1 MLKRHNYTS
10 SDLLPDSLSAAFFDE
25 LFDATENPTRR
36 VGLRSDSM
44 SEQLELS
51 KIEHLKAG
59 SRQLRGTIAEELCQ
73 PSEPFTEGMEQLLKN
88 HGTYQQ
94 ENRDGR
100 GTGEAKA
107 YAMMVRSRVP
117 GGKVSA
123 EQFLS
128 ELDLCDRFGNG
139 TLRITTRQ
147 GFQLHGVLKGNL
159 RETIREIN
167 RIKLTTLA
175 ACGDVN
181 RNVMCCPAPIN
192 TNTIRRDN
200 QVLADQIAEH
210 LRPRTLAYFDLWL
223 RDEETGEQQN
233 VADFQPVVEP
243 IYGANYLPRK
253 FKVGITLSEDNCID
267 ALTYDLSFA
276 TIHDGKR
283 IEGYNV
289 YVGGGQGSTP
299 ANKKTFVTVAKRMGF
314 CTPDQVLDVA
324 GAVVKAF
331 RDTGNRADRKLARL
345 KYVVANQGLDFFRTK
360 VEEHLGHKLAEARE
374 VEITGV
380 DDHMG
385 WHEQGDGKWFLG
397 INIENGRIKDDGSL
411 RIKSGLRAILGKFDM
426 NTRLTA
432 LQGVILC
439 DIQPSDRAD
448 ISKMLVEFGIAAAED
463 LSLIRRYSIA
473 CPALP
478 TCALSVT
485 ESERVLPRVI
495 DDLEVE
501 LRKFDLIS
509 ERISVHMTGCPNG
522 CARPYTPDIGL
533 VGKSRGKYTVYLGGN
548 AEGTR
553 LAFLFKD
560 QVPLEEIAQ
569 SVSPILAYFKTDR
582 GPSESFG
589 DFCHRK
595 GLADLQARSGSN

>member
-1 MLKRHNYTS
+1 M
-10 SDLLPDSLSAAFFDE
+10 SDEP
-25 LFDATENPTRR
+25 
-36 VGLRSDSM
+36 
-44 SEQLELS
+44 QLS
-51 KIEHLKAG
+51 KIEFLKAG

-73 PSEPFTEGMEQLLKN
+73 NDKFSDDSEHLLKN

-100 GTGEAKA
+100 GTGEGKS
-107 YAMMVRSRVP
+107 YACMVRSRIP
-117 GGKVSA
+117 GGKVTA

-147 GFQLHGVLKGNL
+147 GFQLHGVLKTNL

-181 RNVMCCPAPIN
+181 RNVMCCPAPIYSDP
-192 TNTIRRDN
+192 IRRDM
-200 QVLADQIAEH
+200 QLLSDQIADH
-210 LRPRTLAYFDLWL
+210 LKPRTLAYFDIWL
-223 RDEETGEQQN
+223 RDELSGEATN
-233 VADFQPVVEP
+233 VTEFQPEVEP

-253 FKVGITLSEDNCID
+253 FKIGVSLPEDNCVD
-267 ALTYDLSFA
+267 VLTYDLGFVA
-276 TIHDGKR
+276 IHQAGK

-289 YVGGGQGSTP
+289 YVGGGQGVTP
-299 ANKKTFVTVAKRMGF
+299 ANKKTFPTVAKRMAF
-314 CTPDQVLDVA
+314 CTPSEAVEVA

-331 RDTGNRADRKLARL
+331 RDTGNRADRKIARL
-345 KYVVANQGLDFFRTK
+345 KYVIANHGLDFFRAK
-360 VEEHLGHKLAEARE
+360 VEEHLGRKLADARE
-374 VEITGV
+374 VDITGV

-385 WHEQGDGKWFLG
+385 WHEQGDGNLFLG
-397 INIENGRIKDDGSL
+397 INVENGRIKDDGSL
-411 RIKSGLRAILGKFDM
+411 RIKSGLRAILGKYGM

-432 LQGVILC
+432 LQGIILC
-439 DIQPSDRAD
+439 DIKPQDKAD
-448 ISKMLVEFGIAAAED
+448 ISRMLAEHGIVAAEE

-478 TCALSVT
+478 TCGLSVT
-485 ESERVLPRVI
+485 ESERVMPSVI
-495 DDLEVE
+495 DALEVE
-501 LRKFDLIS
+501 LKKHDLIG

-533 VGKSRGKYTVYLGGN
+533 VGKAKGKYTLFLGGN

-553 LAFLFKD
+553 LAFLFRD
-560 QVPLEEIAQ
+560 MVPLEEIAQ
-569 SVSPILAYFKTDR
+569 SVSPVLAYFKQGR
-582 GPSESFG
+582 QPGESFG

-595 GLADLQARSGSN
+595 GLADLQAHCGSN